1 MYMRQ
6 EKTSER
12 AIAEAVTRG
21 DRKAMHALYDRYVG
35 LAMAVALRYEPDA
48 EEVRDVVQDSFMKV
62 FSAISAF
69 EYRGEGSLK
78 GWILRIVANAAI
90 SHVKRRAR
98 ITFVDDIPDM
108 PDDTDADVL
117 RVSPD
122 VLTRLIGELPDGY
135 RLVLNM
141 YVFGQKSHKE
151 IAARLG
157 IGESTSASQY
167 LRAKKLLASK
177 IKQYIKENG

>member
-1 MYMRQ
+1 MYMGQ

-12 AIAEAVTRG
+12 TLAEAVTRG
-21 DRKAMHALYDRYVG
+21 DRKAMHELYDRYVG
-35 LAMAVALRYEPDA
+35 LAMAVAMRYEPDG
-48 EEVRDVVQDSFMKV
+48 EEVRDVVQDSFVKV
-62 FSAISAF
+62 FSAIGSF
-69 EYRGEGSLK
+69 CYRGEGSLR
-78 GWILRIVANAAI
+78 GWILRIVANEAI
-90 SHVKRRAR
+90 NHVRRRAR
-98 ITFVDDIPDM
+98 ITFVEDIPDT
-108 PDDTDADVL
+108 PDDAGADVP
-117 RVSPD
+117 RVPPD

-177 IKQYIKENG
+177 IKQYSKENG